1 MVNLA
6 QVIYVLG
13 IINVVSGLLILFS
26 CRCLLYT
33 LVGKMQRYGWYR
45 KFYRMHSL
53 YWWIFFASVFL
64 HSMLAFI
71 FFGNPF

>member
-13 IINVVSGLLILFS
+13 VINIVSGLFILFS
-26 CRCLLYT
+26 CRCMLYT
-33 LVGKMQRYGWYR
+33 LVGKMQKYSWYR
-45 KFYRMHSL
+45 RFYRMHNI

-64 HSMLAFI
+64 HSTLAFI